1 MATFLELAHILPLP
15 IHSATFAFISKVQAE
30 KYFCLFTLNWQ
41 KISGYTMPNIV
52 VTRSIRKLGKD
63 IRSARLR
70 RRLPM
75 SLVAERA
82 GISTRTLSSLEK
94 GETGVSIGHVA
105 AVIAALGMGTPFSDI
120 LDQKNDSFGLLLD
133 EGRLPKRARLPR
145 KDPVA

>member
-1 MATFLELAHILPLP
+1 
-15 IHSATFAFISKVQAE
+15 
-30 KYFCLFTLNWQ
+30 
-41 KISGYTMPNIV
+41 MPNIV

-145 KDPVA
+145 KAPVA

>member
-1 MATFLELAHILPLP
+1 
-15 IHSATFAFISKVQAE
+15 
-30 KYFCLFTLNWQ
+30 
-41 KISGYTMPNIV
+41 MPNLV
-52 VTRSIRKLGKD
+52 VIRSIRKLGRD

-82 GISTRTLSSLEK
+82 GISVKTLGSLEK

-120 LDQKNDSFGLLLD
+120 LDQKNDNFGLLLD
-133 EGRLPKRARLPR
+133 EGRLPKRARLSR
-145 KDPVA
+145 KEPFA

>member
-1 MATFLELAHILPLP
+1 
-15 IHSATFAFISKVQAE
+15 
-30 KYFCLFTLNWQ
+30 
-41 KISGYTMPNIV
+41 MPNLV
-52 VTRSIRKLGKD
+52 VIRSIRKLGRD

-82 GISTRTLSSLEK
+82 GISVKTLSSLEK

-120 LDQKNDSFGLLLD
+120 LDQKNDHFGLLLD
-133 EGRLPKRARLPR
+133 EGRLPKRARLSR
-145 KDPVA
+145 KEPFA

>member
-1 MATFLELAHILPLP
+1 
-15 IHSATFAFISKVQAE
+15 
-30 KYFCLFTLNWQ
+30 
-41 KISGYTMPNIV
+41 MPNLV
-52 VTRSIRKLGKD
+52 VIRSIRKLGRD

-82 GISTRTLSSLEK
+82 GISVKTLSSLEK

-120 LDQKNDSFGLLLD
+120 LDQKNDNFGLLLD
-133 EGRLPKRARLPR
+133 EGRLPKRARLSR
-145 KDPVA
+145 KEPFA

>member
-1 MATFLELAHILPLP
+1 
-15 IHSATFAFISKVQAE
+15 
-30 KYFCLFTLNWQ
+30 
-41 KISGYTMPNIV
+41 MPNLV
-52 VTRSIRKLGKD
+52 VIRSIRKLGRD

-82 GISTRTLSSLEK
+82 GISVKTLSTLEK

-120 LDQKNDSFGLLLD
+120 LDQKNDNFGLLLD
-133 EGRLPKRARLPR
+133 EGRLPKRARLSR
-145 KDPVA
+145 KEPFA

>member
-1 MATFLELAHILPLP
+1 M
-15 IHSATFAFISKVQAE
+15 S
-30 KYFCLFTLNWQ
+30 
-41 KISGYTMPNIV
+41 NIAV
-52 VTRSIRKLGKD
+52 IRSIRKLGRD
-63 IRSARLR
+63 IKSARLR

-82 GISTRTLSSLEK
+82 GISVRTLSNLEK

-120 LDQKNDSFGLLLD
+120 LDHKNDSFGLLLD
-133 EGRLPKRARLPR
+133 EGRLPKRARLSR

>member
-1 MATFLELAHILPLP
+1 
-15 IHSATFAFISKVQAE
+15 
-30 KYFCLFTLNWQ
+30 
-41 KISGYTMPNIV
+41 MPNLV
-52 VTRSIRKLGKD
+52 VIRSIRKLGRD

-82 GISTRTLSSLEK
+82 GISVKTLSSLEK

-133 EGRLPKRARLPR
+133 EGRLPKRARLSR
-145 KDPVA
+145 KEPFA

>member
-1 MATFLELAHILPLP
+1 
-15 IHSATFAFISKVQAE
+15 
-30 KYFCLFTLNWQ
+30 
-41 KISGYTMPNIV
+41 MPNLV
-52 VTRSIRKLGKD
+52 VIRSIRKLGRD

-82 GISTRTLSSLEK
+82 GIFVKTLGSLEK

-120 LDQKNDSFGLLLD
+120 LDQKNDNFGLLLD
-133 EGRLPKRARLPR
+133 EGRLPKRARLSR
-145 KDPVA
+145 KEPFA

>member
-1 MATFLELAHILPLP
+1 
-15 IHSATFAFISKVQAE
+15 
-30 KYFCLFTLNWQ
+30 
-41 KISGYTMPNIV
+41 MPNLV
-52 VTRSIRKLGKD
+52 VIRSIRKLGRG

-82 GISTRTLSSLEK
+82 GISVKTLGSLEK

-120 LDQKNDSFGLLLD
+120 LDQKNDNFGLLLD
-133 EGRLPKRARLPR
+133 EGRLPKRARLSR
-145 KDPVA
+145 KEPFA